1 MSQRNVSS
9 KSTKLVF
16 AFQIVVCSLFRSL
29 SALTYLIALAL
40 SLLVFCQNA
49 HPAQITM
56 AWDPNNEPDLAGYKV
71 YYGSSST
78 NYEVFADVGNQTTC
92 TLSDL
97 EEGQTIYL
105 AATAY
110 DVTGNES
117 DYSEE
122 LTYYVPKV
130 NTPPIASSSTLT
142 TMQDTIVTGTL
153 STSDP
158 DGDPLTFSLIT
169 TGGIGTATLTNATA
183 GVFTY
188 APNPNATGID
198 TFTFKANDGTADSNT
213 AEVTITITPPRDTDG
228 DGISDEDETD
238 LYGTDPNKVDTDED
252 GLADGDGSLDGIK
265 IDQGS
270 DPADPSSRPELPSLE
285 IGEVSV
291 DHTWSRVEF
300 NRSFM
305 NPIVVAKP
313 LSLND
318 DAPAVVRVCNVDE
331 TGFEIRIQEWDYLD
345 GTHAVETV
353 SYLVMERGGYTL
365 ADGIRVEAGTFETST
380 TSSFGAVSFSQSFE
394 KVPVVITAVSSFNE
408 TNAITGRLRNITP
421 QGFEFRR
428 QGQELTPGVY
438 GTQTISYIA
447 WEPSSGMLGGLTFE
461 VNSTDDVVRHDFHTI
476 LFDQPFVSIPLFLAD
491 MQTTDGGDTAN
502 LRWQGKDLYG
512 VNVLI
517 DEEQSK
523 DRETNHTTEVVGYMA
538 FAQMEL
544 NIDTDEDGLKNGDE
558 LHTYGTDPSRADS
571 DSDSIDDGDEL
582 AFWSNDWDVDYDG
595 DGLINLLD
603 PDADGDGYPD
613 GIECNEGFDPA
624 DFGSRPELPPLEIG
638 EVSVDHNW
646 RRVAFNRSFM
656 NPIVVA
662 KPLSLN
668 DDAPAVVRVCN
679 VDETGFEIRIQEWD
693 YLDGTHAVETVSY
706 LVMER
711 GGYTLADG
719 IRVEAGTFETSTTS
733 SFGAV
738 SFSQSFEKVP
748 VVITAVSSFNET
760 NAITGRLRNIT
771 PQGFEFRRQG
781 QELTPGVYGT
791 QTISYIAWEPSS
803 GMLGGLTFEVNS
815 TDDVVRHD
823 FHTILFD
830 QPFVSI
836 PLFLADMQTT
846 DGGNTANLRWKNK
859 DLYGV
864 SVQIDE
870 EQSKNRETNHTTE
883 MVGYMAF
890 AKKAP

>member
-56 AWDPNNEPDLAGYKV
+56 TWDPNNEPDLAGYKV
-71 YYGSSST
+71 YYGSSSR

-97 EEGQTIYL
+97 EEGQTFYL

-252 GLADGDGSLDGIK
+252 GLADGEELAFWGDDWGADYDGDNLINLLDPDADGDGSLDGIK

-270 DPADPSSRPELPSLE
+270 DPADSISRLELPPLE

-291 DHTWSRVEF
+291 DHTWSRVAF
-300 NRSFM
+300 NRSFVD
-305 NPIVVAKP
+305 PIVVAKP

-408 TNAITGRLRNITP
+408 TNAITGRLRNITT

-476 LFDQPFVSIPLFLAD
+476 LFDQPFVSIP
-491 MQTTDGGDTAN
+491 
-502 LRWQGKDLYG
+502 
-512 VNVLI
+512 V
-517 DEEQSK
+517 
-523 DRETNHTTEVVGYMA
+523 
-538 FAQMEL
+538 
-544 NIDTDEDGLKNGDE
+544 
-558 LHTYGTDPSRADS
+558 
-571 DSDSIDDGDEL
+571 
-582 AFWSNDWDVDYDG
+582 
-595 DGLINLLD
+595 
-603 PDADGDGYPD
+603 
-613 GIECNEGFDPA
+613 
-624 DFGSRPELPPLEIG
+624 
-638 EVSVDHNW
+638 
-646 RRVAFNRSFM
+646 
-656 NPIVVA
+656 
-662 KPLSLN
+662 
-668 DDAPAVVRVCN
+668 
-679 VDETGFEIRIQEWD
+679 
-693 YLDGTHAVETVSY
+693 
-706 LVMER
+706 
-711 GGYTLADG
+711 
-719 IRVEAGTFETSTTS
+719 
-733 SFGAV
+733 
-738 SFSQSFEKVP
+738 
-748 VVITAVSSFNET
+748 
-760 NAITGRLRNIT
+760 
-771 PQGFEFRRQG
+771 
-781 QELTPGVYGT
+781 
-791 QTISYIAWEPSS
+791 
-803 GMLGGLTFEVNS
+803 
-815 TDDVVRHD
+815 
-823 FHTILFD
+823 
-830 QPFVSI
+830 
-836 PLFLADMQTT
+836 FLADMQTT